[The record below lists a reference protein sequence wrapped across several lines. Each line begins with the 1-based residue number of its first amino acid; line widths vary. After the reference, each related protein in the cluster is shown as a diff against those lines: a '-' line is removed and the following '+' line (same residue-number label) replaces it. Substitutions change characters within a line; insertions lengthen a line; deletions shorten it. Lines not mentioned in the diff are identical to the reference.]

1 MSREHQKE
9 IVMAL
14 VPYLLAFPQSKMTQ
28 EGLVVYAKALQSL
41 SVAEVDAAMLKLMRT
56 CKFFPS
62 VAEIFEQADAMKSYA
77 RKASLP
83 SPDEA
88 WQEAMREAHDKFVYG
103 KWELSTPEIQQAVD
117 NFGKMALC
125 ELEPEGMNTARA
137 QFMRIYTGICERKR
151 DRKTNEAV
159 MKSLPQTHIKRLVG
173 GVAEKMALGVGK
185 CP

>member
-28 EGLVVYAKALQSL
+28 EGLLVYAKALQSL
-41 SVAEVDAAMLKLMRT
+41 SVAEVDVAMLKLMRT
-56 CKFFPS
+56 CRFFPS

-77 RKASLP
+77 RNSSLP

-103 KWELSTPEIQQAVD
+103 KWELSTPEVQQAVD

-137 QFMRIYTGICERKR
+137 QFMRIYSSILDRKR
-151 DRKTNEAV
+151 DRRISAEV
-159 MKSLPQTHIKRLVG
+159 MKSLPKKHAEMLIG
-173 GVAEKMALGVGK
+173 GLAEKLTLTSGEA
-185 CP
+185 